1 MHGSKDGTGPG
12 STRGPGKISRFG
24 FTRNR
29 KAETRFYT
37 KRGNRR
43 TVSFQM
49 THIEPKSTKNCLRYE
64 PKLDS
69 SG

>member
-1 MHGSKDGTGPG
+1 MQGSKDRTGPG
-12 STRGPGKISRFG
+12 STRGPGKIWRFG

-43 TVSFQM
+43 TISFKM
-49 THIEPKSTKNCLRYE
+49 TRIEAKSIMNCLRYD
-64 PKLDS
+64 PKLD
-69 SG
+69 